1 MSKVSVQNVSL
12 QNDVLCFTIQGT
24 FEQGLDKSLINGIRR
39 TLLNDIP
46 TVAFNINEAS
56 KQKDIIIET
65 NTSSI
70 HNEMIQ
76 ERIGL
81 IPLYINPDIFH
92 KSYLFYLNVIHNKDT
107 PFQFVTANDIQI
119 YPLNDDLKKR
129 VEDMMDES
137 IETSDL
143 EKEKLNEILS
153 TNDLKNYNLEK
164 ELSQKQ
170 KETIFRPFVYKQ
182 KKNYCLLL
190 ELKNTNT
197 EDVYQ
202 QLKFYGS
209 PSVNT
214 TKTHAR
220 YQSVSCATYNFTLNN
235 DLIQSTLD
243 EQISLK
249 NIPAEEIE
257 DFKNKFLINESERY
271 YHRDKDNEPYSFDF
285 KIKSTHYLSSE
296 KLFLKA
302 IQILNENLNSIKD
315 GLILLLQEKD
325 TNIELSMKNDYT
337 YLFELFN
344 MDHTIGSMIQ
354 SHISRFSIND
364 KSLLQMCGYKKT
376 HPLEE
381 CIHLICSINPNHKS
395 FKEEEKIR
403 TQKVIQFL
411 IDEIIAIQS
420 IYQTILKSAE
430 KAFQ

>member
-12 QNDVLCFTIQGT
+12 QNDALCFTIQGT

-46 TVAFNINEAS
+46 TVAFNVNESS
-56 KQKDIIIET
+56 KKKDIIIEQ
-65 NTSSI
+65 NSSSI

-76 ERIGL
+76 ERIAL
-81 IPLYINPDIFH
+81 IPLYVNPDTFH
-92 KSYLFYLNVIHNKDT
+92 KSYLFYLDVTHNKET
-107 PFQFVTANDIQI
+107 PFQFITASDMQI
-119 YPLNDDLKKR
+119 FPLNDDLKKR
-129 VEDMMDES
+129 VEDMMDEA
-137 IETSDL
+137 IETSEL

-153 TNDLKNYNLEK
+153 TNDIKNYNLKK

-182 KKNYCLLL
+182 KKHYCLLI

-197 EDVYQ
+197 ENTYQ

-209 PSVNT
+209 PSVDT
-214 TKTHAR
+214 AKTHSR
-220 YQSVSCATYNFTLNN
+220 YQSVSCATYNFTINPELVENTIN
-235 DLIQSTLD
+235 
-243 EQISLK
+243 EQISLEK
-249 NIPAEEIE
+249 IPSEKIEE
-257 DFKNKFLINESERY
+257 FKKKFIINESERY

-285 KIKSTHYLSSE
+285 KIKSTHYLNAE

-302 IQILNENLNSIKD
+302 IQILNENLDTIKE
-315 GLILLLQEKD
+315 GLILLLQEKES
-325 TNIELSMKNDYT
+325 NIELSMKNDYT

-344 MDHTIGSMIQ
+344 FDHTVGSIIQ

-381 CIHLICSINPNHKS
+381 CIHLICSVNPSHKS

-403 TQKVIQFL
+403 TQKVCQFL
-411 IDEIIAIQS
+411 IDEITSIQS
-420 IYQTILKSAE
+420 NSQNILKSAE